1 MSLTRS
7 TRSLTTSKVS
17 VKPSSPKVPQKPTL
31 PPQGSFPPS
40 PAGGYLATHRGVFG
54 NTYKYICPKL
64 STTFYSS
71 CGKHSPYHLKYWILI
86 HRNRWITCVDCGQ
99 AGRYLA

>member
-17 VKPSSPKVPQKPTL
+17 VKLSPPKVPQKPTL
-31 PPQGSFPPS
+31 PPQGSFSPS
-40 PAGGYLATHRGVFG
+40 PAGGVFG
-54 NTYKYICPKL
+54 NTYKYIRPKL

-71 CGKHSPYHLKYWILI
+71 CGKHSPYHLKCWVLI
-86 HRNRWITCVDCGQ
+86 HRNRWITCADCGQ
-99 AGRYLA
+99 AGRCLA